1 MGADVASRHRA
12 QHSIHDG
19 VEHNVAVGMTDHAL
33 LVRHRHAAQHE
44 MIAGAEAMDIE
55 AHADAGLQ
63 GDSRR
68 DGALALRRQDA
79 LGARKILL
87 GGDLE
92 IVLVAGRERNGQP
105 GMLRHRGIVGQ
116 RTASRGAV
124 GVENCADSGSLGGSE
139 RARGPRAA
147 PCRRSRH
154 CRAPPA

>member
-1 MGADVASRHRA
+1 MPTR
-12 QHSIHDG
+12 
-19 VEHNVAVGMTDHAL
+19 
-33 LVRHRHAAQHE
+33 
-44 MIAGAEAMDIE
+44 
-55 AHADAGLQ
+55 GLQ

-124 GVENCADSGSLGGSE
+124 SVENCAIAEALGGLSPPEALARHRACDHGTAGCGPFEAVAHRE
-139 RARGPRAA
+139 RGECAVVAGERV
-147 PCRRSRH
+147 
-154 CRAPPA
+154 